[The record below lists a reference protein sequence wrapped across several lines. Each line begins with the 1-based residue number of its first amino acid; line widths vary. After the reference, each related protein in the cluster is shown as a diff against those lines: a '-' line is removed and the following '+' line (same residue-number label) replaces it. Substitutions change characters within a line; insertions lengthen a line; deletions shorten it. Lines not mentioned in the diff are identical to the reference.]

1 MNGMVYCL
9 AGEIPNKRP
18 YALIVGGV
26 VSLEGMLYKGKYF
39 EGYFFWFWLTFDF
52 LEI

>member
-18 YALIVGGV
+18 YILIVGGV
-26 VSLEGMLYKGKYF
+26 VSLKATLYEGKDFL
-39 EGYFFWFWLTFDF
+39 GYFFWFSLNFDS
-52 LEI
+52 LEN